1 MTAEYLTQTPYRWR
15 IAQATQTRRAVLRNA
30 AVAGTALF
38 AAPTLL
44 RRSAQAQGLT
54 GKITVGLDGSNAAMV
69 QVVEAAADAV
79 RAANPQCEIQI
90 EAAPGGN
97 WETQLFLALASGKA
111 PDVFIVTGL
120 GVGELSAAGY
130 LEPLDGYLGGWDGW
144 AQYPDV
150 VRRALTY
157 QNQVWALP
165 CSIDTHFFYY
175 RKDLLEKAGLAR
187 EWQPASPDDIL
198 ATARNLKSAAPD
210 VMSYGIYAGANG
222 GNGTAVRGFLPL
234 VYAFGGSLTDETGRW
249 IIDSPALRGALAHY
263 ETAFQVD
270 KTAPSEIMTSVNPPR
285 MMRTAIAAGEMA
297 MLYDGSWVYADWD
310 AAVPDIT
317 RQQIGYTQYP
327 TADGRPPFAV
337 GGLGNSWYIN
347 VKAGARDLA
356 WALLMAG
363 NVPEVLTA
371 LNVTSPH
378 IPPRLDAAGAD
389 AFKATE
395 FHTAMVGSISNLII
409 APPDPAYRQLIGVIQ
424 NATGIV
430 ATGEATPEAALKKYA
445 DELTR
450 ILGED
455 RVVSQS

>member
-1 MTAEYLTQTPYRWR
+1 
-15 IAQATQTRRAVLRNA
+15 
-30 AVAGTALF
+30 
-38 AAPTLL
+38 
-44 RRSAQAQGLT
+44 
-54 GKITVGLDGSNAAMV
+54 
-69 QVVEAAADAV
+69 
-79 RAANPQCEIQI
+79 
-90 EAAPGGN
+90 
-97 WETQLFLALASGKA
+97 
-111 PDVFIVTGL
+111 
-120 GVGELSAAGY
+120 
-130 LEPLDGYLGGWDGW
+130 
-144 AQYPDV
+144 
-150 VRRALTY
+150 
-157 QNQVWALP
+157 
-165 CSIDTHFFYY
+165 
-175 RKDLLEKAGLAR
+175 
-187 EWQPASPDDIL
+187 
-198 ATARNLKSAAPD
+198 
-210 VMSYGIYAGANG
+210 MSYGIYAGANG

-270 KTAPSEIMTSVNPPR
+270 KTAPGEIMTSVNPPR
-285 MMRTAIAAGEMA
+285 MMRTSIATGEMA

-327 TADGRPPFAV
+327 TADGSPPFAV

-347 VKAGARDLA
+347 VKSGAKDLA
-356 WALLMAG
+356 WTLLTAG

-371 LNVTSPH
+371 LNVASPH

-430 ATGEATPEAALKKYA
+430 ATGEATPEEALKKYA

-455 RVVSQS
+455 RVISQS